1 MKVLN
6 PGNGYAAEPGVYAD
20 TSGYTTSAWN
30 TDGSLSV
37 DIISTMVGWP
47 VQFGF
52 SNTGT
57 NYHPTAMLYDN
68 VVVAVADT
76 PAPTPAPAP
85 TADDLFISET
95 SEVGSTWTKYLEVAN
110 FTGAE
115 VALDDYF
122 LGRVSNAPSV
132 VGEYETAI
140 EFTTGATLADGDVWV
155 LGRAEGTDG
164 PDALRNNIDQISSNI
179 SPNGDDAYKLYK
191 KAATADAPSQT
202 ATVVDVFGDFQGD
215 PGSDWTACGDT
226 AASSESVMIK
236 KATKDGTDSWTTS
249 AGTDASDCHWEITK
263 IADQDTHDYA
273 TVGSHTFTGE

>member
-1 MKVLN
+1 VKVLN

-30 TDGSLSV
+30 TDGSLAV

-47 VQFGF
+47 IQFGF

-68 VVVAVADT
+68 VVVAVTDT
-76 PAPTPAPAP
+76 PAPTP

-110 FTGAE
+110 FTGAD
-115 VALDDYF
+115 VSLDGYF

-132 VGEYETAI
+132 VGEYEVAI
-140 EFTTGATLADGDVWV
+140 EFTSGATLTTGDVWV

-179 SPNGDDAYKLYK
+179 SHNGDDSYFLYK
-191 KAATADAPSQT
+191 KASASDSPSQT
-202 ATVVDVFGDFQGD
+202 ATVVDVFGDQQGD

-236 KATKDGTDSWTTS
+236 KATKAGTDSWTTS
-249 AGTDASDCHWEITK
+249 AGTDATDCWWEITK
-263 IADQDTHDYA
+263 ISDQDAHDYA
-273 TVGSHTFTGE
+273 TVGSHTFTGETNN